1 MTMQPRDS
9 ARSRAHAIRQ
19 YGKHTKTCAQK
30 NDIEALAG
38 GQPTAWD
45 PEGLLGDVT
54 GDTNHLAKTKRAF
67 AEVPTVAPEE
77 RGFGAQVEAAFLDV
91 FAGVNAAP
99 RVLDSFQRLC
109 RGEEYVHLW
118 PGKGVQRA
126 GSFMEGLTAE
136 PFPDIEEKGYEW
148 LKDVEHHADVIRK
161 EFQAA
166 MKDPGSML
174 VVGNKVW
181 AKAAREEAVSYGPN
195 WRTLVL
201 QDRGVWD
208 ESNIKLFPKTHKL
221 LLDIQG
227 MHGVD
232 IVLIV
237 YPTNYYHIFLSVAPT
252 LEVFFARQDGKTG
265 IKSHTDNANFIQTT
279 HLGIDVPEGECWI
292 KVGEHTR
299 EWMNGKIIICDTS
312 FMHETENESE
322 NDRYVLIMRHWHPEV
337 TAIEKIANEFLFAAL
352 DNGTDT
358 GLVAAQKHALRK
370 IKGLRSASSSAAS
383 NGGGGG
389 FGGGSLKKKPGQKK
403 KRK

>member
-19 YGKHTKTCAQK
+19 YVKHTKTYAQK

-148 LKDVEHHADVIRK
+148 LKDVEDHADVIRK

-174 VVGNKVW
+174 VVGNRVW

-227 MHGVD
+227 MDGMD
-232 IVLIV
+232 IVLMCILLTITM
-237 YPTNYYHIFLSVAPT
+237 YFFSQRQHWKSFSQGRMERLGSNLTQIMQTLSKQPILV
-252 LEVFFARQDGKTG
+252 LMFQKE
-265 IKSHTDNANFIQTT
+265 NAGLKLVST
-279 HLGIDVPEGECWI
+279 HA
-292 KVGEHTR
+292 
-299 EWMNGKIIICDTS
+299 NG
-312 FMHETENESE
+312 
-322 NDRYVLIMRHWHPEV
+322 
-337 TAIEKIANEFLFAAL
+337 
-352 DNGTDT
+352 
-358 GLVAAQKHALRK
+358 
-370 IKGLRSASSSAAS
+370 
-383 NGGGGG
+383 
-389 FGGGSLKKKPGQKK
+389 
-403 KRK
+403 

>member
-1 MTMQPRDS
+1 MQPRDS

-19 YGKHTKTCAQK
+19 YGNTKTCAQK

-67 AEVPTVAPEE
+67 AEVP
-77 RGFGAQVEAAFLDV
+77 R
-91 FAGVNAAP
+91 VNAAP

-136 PFPDIEEKGYEW
+136 PFHDIEEKGYEW
-148 LKDVEHHADVIRK
+148 LKDVEDHADVIRK

-166 MKDPGSML
+166 MKDPG
-174 VVGNKVW
+174 
-181 AKAAREEAVSYGPN
+181 
-195 WRTLVL
+195 
-201 QDRGVWD
+201 GVWD

-221 LLDIQG
+221 LLDIQ
-227 MHGVD
+227 
-232 IVLIV
+232 
-237 YPTNYYHIFLSVAPT
+237 APT

-358 GLVAAQKHALRK
+358 GLVAAQKHATCE

>member
-1 MTMQPRDS
+1 
-9 ARSRAHAIRQ
+9 
-19 YGKHTKTCAQK
+19 
-30 NDIEALAG
+30 
-38 GQPTAWD
+38 
-45 PEGLLGDVT
+45 
-54 GDTNHLAKTKRAF
+54 
-67 AEVPTVAPEE
+67 
-77 RGFGAQVEAAFLDV
+77 
-91 FAGVNAAP
+91 
-99 RVLDSFQRLC
+99 
-109 RGEEYVHLW
+109 
-118 PGKGVQRA
+118 
-126 GSFMEGLTAE
+126 
-136 PFPDIEEKGYEW
+136 
-148 LKDVEHHADVIRK
+148 
-161 EFQAA
+161 
-166 MKDPGSML
+166 
-174 VVGNKVW
+174 
-181 AKAAREEAVSYGPN
+181 
-195 WRTLVL
+195 
-201 QDRGVWD
+201 
-208 ESNIKLFPKTHKL
+208 
-221 LLDIQG
+221 LDIQG
-227 MHGVD
+227 TDGVD

-237 YPTNYYHIFLSVAPT
+237 YPTNYDHIFLSAAPT